1 MEKQPANRVQCK
13 KKRKKDSGPPVVP
26 GLICRPTEK
35 GF

>member
-1 MEKQPANRVQCK
+1 MEKQPANRVQGK
-13 KKRKKDSGPPVVP
+13 KNKKDSGPPVVP